1 MAEMLLINPKTRGRR
16 KARRSNPIGARKTR
30 RASARRRN
38 PIAAMTRRVMR
49 RRNPI
54 GAMMNRRVMR
64 RRRNPIGMGRM
75 GMASVVGMVREG
87 LMSGVGAV
95 AFGVVHGQ
103 IQKYLP
109 DSLKVIPGKIGAGDA
124 VKALITVVLGQV
136 LSGVTRGYSKKAA
149 AASLTVQM
157 HDLVKGFVPATLP
170 LGGVGGLGYM
180 SPAGIA
186 MGTNRVGPIRRGMN
200 AYTQGTP
207 LLSAYTSGG
216 TQLLNGARSREGV
229 TAIR

>member
-16 KARRSNPIGARKTR
+16 KARRSNPIGARKAR

-38 PIAAMTRRVMR
+38 PIAAVARYAR

-54 GAMMNRRVMR
+54 GLMKRRVMR
-64 RRRNPIGMGRM
+64 RRRNPIGMPSM
-75 GMASVVGMVREG
+75 GGVVGMIREG

-103 IQKYLP
+103 IQKFLP
-109 DSLKVIPGKIGAGDA
+109 ATLRVVPGKIGAGDA
-124 VKALITVVLGQV
+124 VKALITVVLGQA

-157 HDLVKGFVPATLP
+157 HDLVKGFVPAALP
-170 LGGVGGLGYM
+170 LGGLGYA

-200 AYTQGTP
+200 AYTNGTP

-229 TAIR
+229 TTIR